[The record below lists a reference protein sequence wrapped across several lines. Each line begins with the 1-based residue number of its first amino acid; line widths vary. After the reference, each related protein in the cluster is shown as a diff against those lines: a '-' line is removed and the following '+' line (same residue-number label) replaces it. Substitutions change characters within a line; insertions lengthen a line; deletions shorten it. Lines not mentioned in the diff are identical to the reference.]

1 MPANGSLYFTADLPA
16 ETRRGYQ
23 SLRVVVSHQEP
34 GHNEAELHEVRIT
47 IWVEPDAIVRVFPEK
62 VVPNQRIR
70 LEGRGF
76 IVPDSGGAG
85 EIAQINFGGHP
96 IDLAS
101 VNGGEGPAP
110 IDSSGSWFGYVD
122 LPIVAATTTPGTR
135 ELRITD
141 KQGRGGSVEV
151 TIPPRELTVAPIWSR
166 PGTIVTVSGSGF
178 PGRNDSGSGVSLHI
192 YYESSAG
199 FTVVSAEP
207 DAGGNFAREI
217 QVPRR
222 TPAPSSNDIRVV
234 FDGDDGG
241 TVVTLATHDV
251 PGPTV
256 QLSAAAG
263 PPGTAITLTGT
274 GFRPFTNVN
283 SATIGTIEVTPGG
296 SVITDANG
304 DFTFDFLVP
313 GIGVGRHVVQVAV
326 AGLTA
331 SAPFDIAPSGVA
343 PGTPT
348 PVAEALENLGGS
360 LVVSFH
366 FDNDAKSWSFYDP
379 ELADYSDLEQVIAGE
394 TYLIQVRETVEVI
407 LNGKTRQLTCYQG
420 NCWNQIV
427 W

>member
-1 MPANGSLYFTADLPA
+1 M
-16 ETRRGYQ
+16 
-23 SLRVVVSHQEP
+23 
-34 GHNEAELHEVRIT
+34 
-47 IWVEPDAIVRVFPEK
+47 EPDAIVRVFPEK

-166 PGTIVTVSGSGF
+166 PGTIITVSGSGF

-207 DAGGNFAREI
+207 DSRGQLRPGN
-217 QVPRR
+217 
-222 TPAPSSNDIRVV
+222 
-234 FDGDDGG
+234 
-241 TVVTLATHDV
+241 
-251 PGPTV
+251 PG
-256 QLSAAAG
+256 S
-263 PPGTAITLTGT
+263 PP
-274 GFRPFTNVN
+274 N
-283 SATIGTIEVTPGG
+283 SRAFLQRHPG
-296 SVITDANG
+296 SI
-304 DFTFDFLVP
+304 
-313 GIGVGRHVVQVAV
+313 
-326 AGLTA
+326 
-331 SAPFDIAPSGVA
+331 
-343 PGTPT
+343 
-348 PVAEALENLGGS
+348 
-360 LVVSFH
+360 
-366 FDNDAKSWSFYDP
+366 
-379 ELADYSDLEQVIAGE
+379 
-394 TYLIQVRETVEVI
+394 
-407 LNGKTRQLTCYQG
+407 
-420 NCWNQIV
+420 
-427 W
+427 